1 MVRTD
6 ANVADTDVRILQEST
21 DQASVMK
28 MQTDNYQFT
37 GDIKDADAEGG
48 LLGIIVVVL
57 VILIA
62 GAGVAFC
69 YFKKALCFK
78 EKA

>member
-1 MVRTD
+1 
-6 ANVADTDVRILQEST
+6 
-21 DQASVMK
+21 MK

-37 GDIKDADAEGG
+37 GDIKDADADGG
-48 LLGIIVVVL
+48 LAGIIVVVL

-62 GAGVAFC
+62 CAGVAFC
-69 YFKKALCFK
+69 KFKKVLCFK